1 MVTRDTAW
9 HPGTPCWVDLSVDDA
24 ERASTFYAGLFG
36 WDVEIDPDPNFGG
49 HGNFSINGKSV
60 AGVSPNMEKGMPS
73 AWATFLASDDIERT
87 AGKITSAGGQ
97 LVTEIMDIGEHG
109 RMLVASDPAGAVFG
123 VWQSGL
129 HTGVR
134 LANENNTLTWNENLS
149 LDYEG
154 NKKFYTEVFGYEY
167 NDMGDDGFSYSTL
180 ELNGGPVGG
189 IGELAEESAMPA
201 HWMSYFA
208 VVDTDA
214 SVAKA
219 LELGGTVLKSA
230 FDTPQGRIAI
240 LADDQGAAFAL
251 VSVPAEN

>member
-1 MVTRDTAW
+1 VE
-9 HPGTPCWVDLSVDDA
+9 LSVDDV
-24 ERASTFYAGLFG
+24 ERASTFYTGLFG
-36 WDVEIDPDPNFGG
+36 WDVEIDPNPDFGG

-60 AGVSPNMEKGMPS
+60 AGVGPNMEKGPS
-73 AWATFLASDDIERT
+73 FWTTYLASDDIERT
-87 AGKITSAGGQ
+87 AEKITSAGGQ
-97 LVTEIMDIGEHG
+97 LVMEVMDIGEHG
-109 RMLVASDPAGAVFG
+109 RMLVASDPAGAMFG

-129 HTGVR
+129 HTGAQ

-154 NKKFYTEVFGYEY
+154 NKKFYTQVFGYEY
-167 NDMGDDGFSYSTL
+167 NEMGDEGFSYSTL
-180 ELNGGPVGG
+180 ELNGQSVGG
-189 IGELAEESAMPA
+189 IGELAEGADMPS

-208 VVDTDA
+208 VEDTDA

-219 LELGGTVLKSA
+219 LELGGVVLKAA

-251 VSVPAEN
+251 VSVPAES